1 MRSKRVVKN
10 YLYNMGYEVLILIL
24 PIITAPYIARVLGA
38 DGIGISNY
46 TSSFAIVFS
55 VFGKFGIDRY
65 GSKHIAYTRDNKGKR
80 SKAFWNIWLL
90 QVVSSLISI
99 VAYIIFSTIQGN
111 SLKLLFI
118 LQLPVVISSL
128 IDISWFYIGLENFKK
143 IVVRNTFIKI
153 ISVILIFTLVKSY
166 SDLNKYILI
175 NSLSALLGCI
185 TFWNS
190 IFKYVNKLKV
200 SNINIKPYLRES
212 FIYLIPQICI
222 QFYTVVD
229 QIIVGTLSS
238 VTDVGYYS
246 QSLKIP
252 KMSLAFITSLSMVL
266 MPAIANLYEK
276 EDIKNIEKYLKSSLQ
291 ITICIGIFGASSMAA
306 VANKFVP
313 IFFGEDFNIIIPYM
327 MVNSL
332 IAIIIPIGLV
342 FTNQFTIPTSKN
354 REYVI
359 PIVLASIVSI
369 ISNLILIPIIGA
381 TGAVITIILTELTS
395 TILKIVLIRK
405 YLNMKELFKGTYIY
419 LLFGSVNFIIVYLSS
434 FIVRT
439 NCISLLF
446 ICGLCFLVYGAL
458 MLIFNNPIKAYLL
471 NLIKSKRKDRKK
483 YFIKGIK

>member
-1 MRSKRVVKN
+1 
-10 YLYNMGYEVLILIL
+10 
-24 PIITAPYIARVLGA
+24 
-38 DGIGISNY
+38 
-46 TSSFAIVFS
+46 
-55 VFGKFGIDRY
+55 
-65 GSKHIAYTRDNKGKR
+65 
-80 SKAFWNIWLL
+80 
-90 QVVSSLISI
+90 
-99 VAYIIFSTIQGN
+99 
-111 SLKLLFI
+111 
-118 LQLPVVISSL
+118 
-128 IDISWFYIGLENFKK
+128 
-143 IVVRNTFIKI
+143 
-153 ISVILIFTLVKSY
+153 
-166 SDLNKYILI
+166 
-175 NSLSALLGCI
+175 
-185 TFWNS
+185 
-190 IFKYVNKLKV
+190 
-200 SNINIKPYLRES
+200 
-212 FIYLIPQICI
+212 
-222 QFYTVVD
+222 
-229 QIIVGTLSS
+229 
-238 VTDVGYYS
+238 
-246 QSLKIP
+246 
-252 KMSLAFITSLSMVL
+252 MSLAFITSLSMVL

>member
-1 MRSKRVVKN
+1 MSNQRIVKN
-10 YLYNMGYEVLILIL
+10 YLYNIGYEILILIL

-65 GSKHIAYTRDNKGKR
+65 GSKHIAYTRDNKEKR
-80 SKAFWNIWLL
+80 SKTFWNIWSL
-90 QVVSSLISI
+90 QVISSLISTI
-99 VAYIIFSTIQGN
+99 AYIIFFTIQGD

-143 IVVRNTFIKI
+143 IVVRNTVIKI

-166 SDLNKYILI
+166 SDLNKYMLI

-190 IFKYVNKLKV
+190 IFKYVNKLKI
-200 SNINIKPYLRES
+200 SNITIKPYLRES

-222 QFYTVVD
+222 QVYTVAD
-229 QIIVGTLSS
+229 QIIVGTLAS

-252 KMSLAFITSLSMVL
+252 KMSLAFITSLSTVL

-276 EDIKNIEKYLKSSLQ
+276 ADIKNIQKYLKTSIQ
-291 ITICIGIFGASSMAA
+291 ITICIGVFGASSMAA

-327 MVNSL
+327 MINSL

-359 PIVLASIVSI
+359 PIVLAAIVSI
-369 ISNLILIPIIGA
+369 ISNLILIPIIGI
-381 TGAVITIILTELTS
+381 TGAIITVILTELTS

-405 YLNMKELFKGTYIY
+405 YLNMKELFKDTYIY
-419 LLFGSVNFIIVYLSS
+419 LLFGGVNFIIVYLSS
-434 FIVRT
+434 LIVRT
-439 NCISLLF
+439 NFISLLF
-446 ICGLCFLVYGAL
+446 VSGLCFLVYGAL
-458 MLIFNNPIKAYLL
+458 MLIFNNPIKADLL
-471 NLIKSKRKDRKK
+471 NLIKTKRKDKK
-483 YFIKGIK
+483 NIFY